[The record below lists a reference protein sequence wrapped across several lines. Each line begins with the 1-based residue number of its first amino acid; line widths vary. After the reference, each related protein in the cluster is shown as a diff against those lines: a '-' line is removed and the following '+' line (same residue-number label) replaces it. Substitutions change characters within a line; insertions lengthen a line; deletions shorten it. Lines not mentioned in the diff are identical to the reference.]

1 MGKTYLSTAVTE
13 DGNPKQLVSNTRIRL
28 EFAEQPNP
36 NEEGPRVYDVLR
48 AYAGCN
54 MIGAAAAAG
63 ELLVDGR
70 LWIDGVDR
78 TQMGCEPPLHAQD
91 EWLAK
96 FLGSKPSWQLNGD
109 QLTLTSAGTTI
120 TLLDRKVAEP
130 DFPLDGIRWKVDTTI
145 TNGDLYQYHH
155 RAEEAWITF
164 DGERLTGW
172 TGCNELSG
180 TVTRTSTELTCT
192 GVVTTD
198 HACTGETAEVETA
211 ILTTLR
217 AKVHLHHRLQLS
229 DPHDPQRDRP
239 RPHRSQLSLV
249 RAVLAADPRRGG
261 GGWRSRV
268 QAPLRPAMR

>member
-1 MGKTYLSTAVTE
+1 MGGSMSSPMGKTYLSTAVAE
-13 DGNPKQLVSNTRIRL
+13 DGSPRQLVSNTRIRL
-28 EFAEQPNP
+28 EFAEVPNL

-48 AYAGCN
+48 AFAGCN
-54 MIGAAAAAG
+54 RLGAAVAAG
-63 ELLVDGR
+63 ELLADGR
-70 LWIDGVDR
+70 LWIDGFGSTAR
-78 TQMGCEPPLHAQD
+78 GCKPPLRAQD
-91 EWLAK
+91 EWLTK

-120 TLLDRKVAEP
+120 TLLDRKIAEP
-130 DFPLDGIRWKVDTTI
+130 DFPLDGPRWKVDTVI
-145 TNGDLYQYHH
+145 IKDGDLRAYHH

-180 TVTRTSTELTCT
+180 TVDRTSTELTCT

-217 AKVHLHHRLQLS
+217 AKVTYTIDYNRLTLLTPTGTGL
-229 DPHDPQRDRP
+229 DLTATH
-239 RPHRSQLSLV
+239 
-249 RAVLAADPRRGG
+249 
-261 GGWRSRV
+261 
-268 QAPLRPAMR
+268 